1 MVLFTMFN
9 IFSMIMIMN
18 SLTLFSMFRL
28 KSYSDDDC
36 GPDNNN
42 NCLKSNIQKVQ
53 WTIINDIH
61 I

>member
-18 SLTLFSMFRL
+18 SLTVFSMFRL

-36 GPDNNN
+36 GPG
-42 NCLKSNIQKVQ
+42 
-53 WTIINDIH
+53 
-61 I
+61 